1 MDNKKLGYLVI
12 LIGIIFVVILTIF
25 KLQMNQLAD
34 SLMILS
40 GGNCFLEDGTCVHK
54 VGNLPFIIGYAA
66 IVFTIGLGIYLIAFS
81 KTTKSFETT
90 QKDIL
95 KKIDTAKKVELKE
108 DKFKILLTGLDE
120 DEKKALKAVKEQDG
134 ISQSTLKYRTDLSK
148 TKLSMVLSQLEKKG
162 LVTKVKKGKI
172 NNIFLKKAL

>member
-12 LIGIIFVVILTIF
+12 LIGVLFIVILAIF
-25 KLQMNQLAD
+25 KIQINEMTN
-34 SLMILS
+34 SLMVLS
-40 GGNCFLEDGTCVHK
+40 GGACFLESGKCIHEQ
-54 VGNLPFIIGYAA
+54 NLLPFIIGAAA

-95 KKIDTAKKVELKE
+95 KKIGTAKKVELKE

-120 DEKKALKAVKEQDG
+120 DEKKVLKAVKEQDG

-148 TKLSMVLSQLEKKG
+148 TKLSIVLSQLEKKE
-162 LVTKVKKGKI
+162 LITKVKKGKI